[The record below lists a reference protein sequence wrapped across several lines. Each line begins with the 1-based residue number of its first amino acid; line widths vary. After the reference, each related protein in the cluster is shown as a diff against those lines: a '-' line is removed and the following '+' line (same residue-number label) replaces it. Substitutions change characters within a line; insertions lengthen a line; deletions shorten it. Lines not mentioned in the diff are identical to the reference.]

1 LNNLVCAC
9 GFDLEMD
16 PEGKLLMNRYEFRKS
31 LGQGNFAKVYKARDL
46 RTGDRVAVKVIDK
59 EKVLRAGMMVQTKR
73 EIATMRRV
81 KHPNVLRLYEVLAT
95 KTKIYLI
102 LEYAKGGELF
112 LKILEKGKINY
123 NQTRQY
129 FQQLVSALDF
139 CHKKGVY
146 HRDLKP
152 ENLLL
157 DENGV
162 LKIADFGFSTF
173 IESHR
178 CNMLQ
183 TMCGTPMYVAPD
195 VLRGKGYY
203 GEKADVWSCGVI
215 LFVLLARYY
224 PFYDR
229 NSMEMYRKI
238 HKGEYKCPD
247 WFSVE
252 IRRLLSQILN
262 PNPDSRISTAK
273 IMESRWFRKG
283 LHSESVQ
290 VEREITN
297 VAANVESDKAI
308 VENEITIVEPN
319 QELVQPKY
327 LNAFHI
333 LSLSA
338 GLDLSVFFESNN
350 DDEIEDIK
358 FTSKSS
364 ASSIIS
370 TMEDIVHMLNMKIVK
385 NNGEMLK
392 LERQQD
398 SRQRSLTI
406 STEIFE
412 FAPSF
417 YLVEIKKYHG
427 DASEYQKILKEHI
440 IPALKDIVWIWQ
452 SEKKT
457 QH

>member
-1 LNNLVCAC
+1 
-9 GFDLEMD
+9 MD
-16 PEGKLLMNRYEFRKS
+16 PEGKLLMNRYEFRKQ

-59 EKVLRAGMMVQTKR
+59 EKVLRAGMMVQAKR
-73 EIATMRRV
+73 EIETMRRV

-112 LKILEKGKINY
+112 LKIRKISY
-123 NQTRQY
+123 NQARQY

-178 CNMLQ
+178 RNNMLQ

-195 VLRGKGYY
+195 VLHGKGYC

-215 LFVLLARYY
+215 LYVLMTRYY

-229 NSMEMYRKI
+229 NLMEMYRKSN
-238 HKGEYKCPD
+238 KGEYKCPD

-273 IMESRWFRKG
+273 IMES
-283 LHSESVQ
+283 Q
-290 VEREITN
+290 REITN
-297 VAANVESDKAI
+297 VAANAESDKAI
-308 VENEITIVEPN
+308 VENEIAVVEPN

-338 GLDLSVFFESNN
+338 GLDLSVFFASNN

-370 TMEDIVHMLNMKIVK
+370 TMEDIAHMLNMKIVK

-392 LERQQD
+392 LEREQD
-398 SRQRSLTI
+398 LRKRPLTI

-417 YLVEIKKYHG
+417 YLVEIKKYSG

-440 IPALKDIVWIWQ
+440 IPVLKDIIWIWQ